1 MRKIEE
7 DEVHRLVQLEEK
19 RRMDVNAIDAMLRDL
34 NPEDHHRYQQLMA
47 CLSMGIDMLDHTF
60 ASINGLL
67 YRNGIGVQMFQFP
80 EVAAAKKMLSEL
92 ADMEVDHM
100 PKYKANV
107 YIEESDRL
115 WNHLQ
120 QRCAVY
126 VRKIDRIEAKFEK
139 MSDTI

>member
-47 CLSMGIDMLDHTF
+47 CQSMGIDMLDHTF

-80 EVAAAKKMLSEL
+80 EVAAAKKMLIEL